1 MLENSPAVR
10 PSSEGRPPRV
20 RSGAD
25 GRSFRVRSR
34 STNDPRYLPK
44 QPNPRAQDRRRCDL
58 ITAFVNALGGPEAVS
73 DLVLLQV
80 RRCAELQAMCE
91 MARANMLNGVA
102 TDMLA
107 LVRLEGVAARALRL
121 LGIKVEQPPARA
133 RGLELAR
140 ARWAEAGAQAEA
152 KKKAETEAREASATH
167 TTESPDDRA
176 A

>member
-1 MLENSPAVR
+1 MLENSSAVR

-91 MARANMLNGVA
+91 MARAGMLNGTQ

-107 LVRLEGVAARALRL
+107 LVRLEGVASRAVRALGL
-121 LGIKVEQPPARA
+121 KTEPPPAKA

-140 ARWAEAGAQAEA
+140 QRSAENAERAKRDAEA
-152 KKKAETEAREASATH
+152 KPTET
-167 TTESPDDRA
+167 PDG
-176 A
+176 